1 MSAALLRFFFR
12 HRLRRLTALMLSGL
26 LLAAAGASAA
36 RFTGRVRDAQGD
48 PVVGARVTFQHGRPA
63 HAATVFSDDAGRFI
77 SPELWPADDYA
88 IRVRRIGWK
97 DLYTTDHSLPRSASI
112 ELELVVERETDPAE
126 LAAQLPSNHW
136 FALVLERL
144 DDPAQQEELKRQC
157 TYCHQQGSYATR
169 LQRDPEEWRKLLLL
183 MGRMGGNLTT
193 ALREKLPALFNS
205 SYDPKYAVPLLTANW
220 NDPDFA
226 PPPSAEVRRAVI
238 EEWELGSR
246 ASMQHDVVM
255 HPDGRL
261 YSVDMAQDQLYR
273 LDPSA
278 PDGDRKSWTLP
289 RGDLPLGGV
298 FVSAGGRPPA
308 NSNAHVGP
316 HSIQVAPDG
325 TLWITLALGNQL
337 AQFDPVTEQWQ
348 TVELEHGYYPHTLR
362 FDDRG
367 RIWYSIAASNH
378 LGMYDPKTGDSR
390 QLRLPAGTLGQ
401 AVVLRMLP
409 FMLWLGRQVDLRNFA
424 AESNGFVLP
433 IPYGVDIAPDG
444 AVWFSQLNQHRIGR
458 VDPDSFEVEMIDTP
472 FAAPRRM
479 RFDSKGALW
488 IPSFSESLISRFDPT
503 TREFKQW
510 PLPIEPL
517 GSETPYAV
525 HVDRRN
531 DTVWICG
538 TNSDSLIR
546 FEPQTE
552 KFTVYPLPTRVT
564 YTREISFDSQGRVWT
579 SNSNAPSWQI
589 EGGMPKV
596 LRLDPYGAVTPGRQR
611 SQLE

>member
-1 MSAALLRFFFR
+1 MSAATLAFFFPLGW
-12 HRLRRLTALMLSGL
+12 RLVTGLILSGL

-48 PVVGARVTFQHGRPA
+48 AVVGAMVTFRHGAPA
-63 HAATVFSDDAGRFI
+63 HAATVFTDAAGRFT
-77 SPELWPADDYA
+77 SPALWPADDYA
-88 IRVRRIGWK
+88 IRVRRIGWR
-97 DLYTTDHSLPRSASI
+97 DLNLSDQPLARKASRQLDLI
-112 ELELVVERETDPAE
+112 VERETDPAKV
-126 LAAQLPSNHW
+126 AAQLPSNHW
-136 FALVLERL
+136 YALVLDRL

-157 TYCHQQGSYATR
+157 TYCHQQGSLHTR

-193 ALREKLPALFNS
+193 ALREKLPELFNS
-205 SYDPKYAVPLLTANW
+205 SYDPKYALPRLTANM

-226 PPPSAEVRRAVI
+226 PAPSAEVRRAVI
-238 EEWELGSR
+238 EEWDLGSR
-246 ASMQHDVVM
+246 SSMQHDVVL

-261 YSVDMAQDQLYR
+261 YTVDMAQDQLHR

-278 PDGDRKSWTLP
+278 PDGNRQSWTLP
-289 RGDLPLGGV
+289 RGDMPLGGV

-325 TLWITLALGNQL
+325 TLWITLALSNQL
-337 AQFDPVTEQWQ
+337 AQFDPATETWQ

-362 FDDRG
+362 FDERG
-367 RIWYSIAASNH
+367 RIWYSMAASNH

-401 AVVLRMLP
+401 EVVLRMLP
-409 FMLWLGRQVDLRNFA
+409 FMLWLGRHVDLRNA
-424 AESNGFVLP
+424 AAQSDGFVMP
-433 IPYGVDIAPDG
+433 IPYGVDVAPDG
-444 AVWFSQLNQHRIGR
+444 GVWFSQLNEHRIGR
-458 VDPDSFEVEMIDTP
+458 VDPESFEVEMIDTP

-479 RFDSKGALW
+479 RFDSQGALW
-488 IPSFSESLISRFDPT
+488 IPSFSESLISRFDPK

-510 PLPIEPL
+510 QLPIEPL

-525 HVDRRN
+525 HVDRRT

-564 YTREISFDSQGRVWT
+564 YTREISFDTQGRVWT

-596 LRLDPYGAVTPGRQR
+596 LRLDPDGAVSQGRQR
-611 SQLE
+611 SRVE

>member
-1 MSAALLRFFFR
+1 MSAATLAFFFP
-12 HRLRRLTALMLSGL
+12 LGRRLVTGLILSGL

-36 RFTGRVRDAQGD
+36 RFTGRVRDTQGD
-48 PVVGARVTFQHGRPA
+48 AVVGAMVTFRHGAPA
-63 HAATVFSDDAGRFI
+63 HAATVFTDAAGRFT
-77 SPELWPADDYA
+77 SPALWPADDYA
-88 IRVRRIGWK
+88 IRVRRIGWR
-97 DLYTTDHSLPRSASI
+97 DLNLSDQPLARKASMQLDLI
-112 ELELVVERETDPAE
+112 VERETDPAKV
-126 LAAQLPSNHW
+126 AAQLPSNHW
-136 FALVLERL
+136 YALVLDRL

-157 TYCHQQGSYATR
+157 TYCHQQGSLHTR

-193 ALREKLPALFNS
+193 ALREKLPELFNS
-205 SYDPKYAVPLLTANW
+205 SYDPKYALPRLTANM

-226 PPPSAEVRRAVI
+226 PAPSAEVRRAVI
-238 EEWELGSR
+238 EEWDLGSR
-246 ASMQHDVVM
+246 SSMQHDVVL

-261 YSVDMAQDQLYR
+261 YTVDMAQDQLHR

-278 PDGDRKSWTLP
+278 PDGNRQSWTLP
-289 RGDLPLGGV
+289 RGDMPLGGV

-325 TLWITLALGNQL
+325 TLWITLALSNQL
-337 AQFDPVTEQWQ
+337 ARFDPATETWQ

-362 FDDRG
+362 FDERG
-367 RIWYSIAASNH
+367 RIWYSMAASNH

-401 AVVLRMLP
+401 EVVLRMLP
-409 FMLWLGRQVDLRNFA
+409 FMLWLGRHVDLRNA
-424 AESNGFVLP
+424 AAQSDGFVMP
-433 IPYGVDIAPDG
+433 IPYGVDVAPDG
-444 AVWFSQLNQHRIGR
+444 GVWFSQLNEHRIGR
-458 VDPDSFEVEMIDTP
+458 VDPESFEVEMIDTP

-479 RFDSKGALW
+479 RFDSQGALW
-488 IPSFSESLISRFDPT
+488 IPSFSESLISRFDPK

-510 PLPIEPL
+510 QLPIEPL

-525 HVDRRN
+525 HVDRRT

-564 YTREISFDSQGRVWT
+564 YTREISFDTQGRVWT

-596 LRLDPYGAVTPGRQR
+596 LRLDPDGAVSQGRQR
-611 SQLE
+611 SRVE

>member
-1 MSAALLRFFFR
+1 MSAATLAFFFP
-12 HRLRRLTALMLSGL
+12 LGRRLVTGLILSGL

-48 PVVGARVTFQHGRPA
+48 AVVGAMVTFRHGAPA
-63 HAATVFSDDAGRFI
+63 HAATVFTDAAGRFT
-77 SPELWPADDYA
+77 SPALWPADDYA
-88 IRVRRIGWK
+88 IRVRRIGWR
-97 DLYTTDHSLPRSASI
+97 DLNLSDQPLARKASMQLDLI
-112 ELELVVERETDPAE
+112 VERETDPAKV
-126 LAAQLPSNHW
+126 AAQLPSNHW
-136 FALVLERL
+136 YALVLDRL

-157 TYCHQQGSYATR
+157 TYCHQQGSYHTR

-193 ALREKLPALFNS
+193 ALREKIPELFNS
-205 SYDPKYAVPLLTANW
+205 SYDPKYALPRLTANM

-226 PPPSAEVRRAVI
+226 PAPSAEVRRAVI
-238 EEWELGSR
+238 EEWDLGSR
-246 ASMQHDVVM
+246 SSMQHDVVL

-261 YSVDMAQDQLYR
+261 YSVDMAQDQLHR

-278 PDGDRKSWTLP
+278 PDGNRKSWTLP
-289 RGDLPLGGV
+289 RGDMPLGGV

-325 TLWITLALGNQL
+325 TLWITLALSNQL
-337 AQFDPVTEQWQ
+337 AQFDPATETWQ

-362 FDDRG
+362 FDERG
-367 RIWYSIAASNH
+367 RIWYSMAASNH

-401 AVVLRMLP
+401 EVVLRMLP
-409 FMLWLGRQVDLRNFA
+409 FMLWLGRHVDLRNA
-424 AESNGFVLP
+424 AAQSDGFVMP
-433 IPYGVDIAPDG
+433 IPYGVDVAPDG
-444 AVWFSQLNQHRIGR
+444 GVWFSQLNEHRIGR
-458 VDPDSFEVEMIDTP
+458 VDPESFEVEMIDTP

-479 RFDSKGALW
+479 RFDSQGALW
-488 IPSFSESLISRFDPT
+488 IPSFSESLISRFDPK

-510 PLPIEPL
+510 QLPIEPL

-525 HVDRRN
+525 HVDRRT

-564 YTREISFDSQGRVWT
+564 YTREISFDTQGRVWT

-596 LRLDPYGAVTPGRQR
+596 LRLDPDGAVSQGRQR
-611 SQLE
+611 SRVE

>member
-1 MSAALLRFFFR
+1 
-12 HRLRRLTALMLSGL
+12 
-26 LLAAAGASAA
+26 
-36 RFTGRVRDAQGD
+36 
-48 PVVGARVTFQHGRPA
+48 
-63 HAATVFSDDAGRFI
+63 
-77 SPELWPADDYA
+77 
-88 IRVRRIGWK
+88 VRRIGWK

-193 ALREKLPALFNS
+193 ALREKIPELFNS
-205 SYDPKYAVPLLTANW
+205 SYDPKYALPRLTANM

-226 PPPSAEVRRAVI
+226 PAPSAEVRRAVI
-238 EEWELGSR
+238 EEWDLGSR
-246 ASMQHDVVM
+246 SSMQHDVVL

-261 YSVDMAQDQLYR
+261 YSVDMAQDQLHR

-278 PDGDRKSWTLP
+278 PDGNRKSWTLP
-289 RGDLPLGGV
+289 RGDMPLGGV

-409 FMLWLGRQVDLRNFA
+409 FMLWLGRQVDLRNLA

-433 IPYGVDIAPDG
+433 IPYGVDVAPDG

-488 IPSFSESLISRFDPT
+488 IPSFSESLISRFDPK

-510 PLPIEPL
+510 QLPIEPL

-525 HVDRRN
+525 HVDRRT

-611 SQLE
+611 SRLE

>member
-1 MSAALLRFFFR
+1 MSAATLAFFFP
-12 HRLRRLTALMLSGL
+12 LGRRLVTGLILSGL

-48 PVVGARVTFQHGRPA
+48 AVVGAMVTFRHGAPA
-63 HAATVFSDDAGRFI
+63 HAATVFTDAAGRFT
-77 SPELWPADDYA
+77 SPALWPADDYA
-88 IRVRRIGWK
+88 IRVRRIGWR
-97 DLYTTDHSLPRSASI
+97 DLNLSDQPLARKASRQLDLI
-112 ELELVVERETDPAE
+112 VERETDPAKV
-126 LAAQLPSNHW
+126 AAQLPSNHW
-136 FALVLERL
+136 YALVLDRL

-157 TYCHQQGSYATR
+157 TYCHQQGSLHTR

-193 ALREKLPALFNS
+193 ALREKLPELFNS
-205 SYDPKYAVPLLTANW
+205 SYDPKYALPRLTANM

-226 PPPSAEVRRAVI
+226 PAPSAEVRRAVI
-238 EEWELGSR
+238 EEWDLGSR
-246 ASMQHDVVM
+246 SSMQHDVVL

-261 YSVDMAQDQLYR
+261 YTVDMAQDQLHR

-278 PDGDRKSWTLP
+278 PDGNRQSWTLP
-289 RGDLPLGGV
+289 RGDMPLGGV

-325 TLWITLALGNQL
+325 TLWITLALSNQL
-337 AQFDPVTEQWQ
+337 AQFDPATETWQ

-362 FDDRG
+362 FDERG
-367 RIWYSIAASNH
+367 RIWYSMAASNH

-401 AVVLRMLP
+401 EVVLRMLP
-409 FMLWLGRQVDLRNFA
+409 FMLWLGRHVDLRNA
-424 AESNGFVLP
+424 AAQSDGFVMP
-433 IPYGVDIAPDG
+433 IPYGVDVAPDG
-444 AVWFSQLNQHRIGR
+444 GVWFSQLNEHRIGR
-458 VDPDSFEVEMIDTP
+458 VDPESFEVEMIDTP

-479 RFDSKGALW
+479 RFDSQGALW
-488 IPSFSESLISRFDPT
+488 IPSFSESLISRFDPK

-510 PLPIEPL
+510 QLPIEPL

-525 HVDRRN
+525 HVDRRT

-564 YTREISFDSQGRVWT
+564 YTREISFDTQGRVWT

-596 LRLDPYGAVTPGRQR
+596 LRLDPDGAVSQGRQR
-611 SQLE
+611 SRVE